1 MSEQEVTRIF
11 ADLLYGFPVAENI
24 AHRPKGGVTM
34 DSLDRRLTGF
44 SVFMLAGVLAL
55 SGCATKKY
63 VRQQVGALEPKIT
76 EVSTA
81 TKENAERI
89 DAVDRRAQQGIQ
101 GATQA
106 AQAASTAAATA
117 DGKATQAGTAAA
129 AADNRAGQAQ
139 QAATTAQQGVQQANT
154 RITTVE
160 NRIANLDNYTAS
172 QPQTVTFKVN
182 SSNLSDE
189 AKGTLDG
196 IANQIAGQRS
206 GYQIEIQ
213 GFTSSEGGEQLNLNL
228 SQRRA
233 ESVLRYLV
241 SKNIPLYRI
250 TIVGL
255 GTMSP
260 VADNKTRQGR
270 EQNRR
275 AEIRILRVAGTT
287 ATNDD

>member
-1 MSEQEVTRIF
+1 
-11 ADLLYGFPVAENI
+11 
-24 AHRPKGGVTM
+24 M
-34 DSLDRRLTGF
+34 DSLVRRFTVFG
-44 SVFMLAGVLAL
+44 VFMLAGVLAL

-63 VRQQVGALEPKIT
+63 VRQQVGALEPKIA

-101 GATQA
+101 TATQA
-106 AQAASTAAATA
+106 AQTAQTAAQTA
-117 DGKATQAGTAAA
+117 DTKATQAGTAAQ
-129 AADNRAGQAQ
+129 AADTRAGQAQ
-139 QAATTAQQGVQQANT
+139 TAAQTAQQGVTQATT

-160 NRIANLDNYTAS
+160 NRIASLDVYTPS
-172 QPQTVTFKVN
+172 QPQTVTFKLN
-182 SSNLSDE
+182 QATLSDDAKSNLDM
-189 AKGTLDG
+189 
-196 IANQIAGQRS
+196 IASQVAGQRS

-213 GFTSSEGGEQLNLNL
+213 GFTDSTGSENYNINL

-241 SKNIPLYRI
+241 SKNVPLYRI

-260 VADNKTRQGR
+260 VADNKTKTGR
-270 EQNRR
+270 DQNRR
-275 AEIRILRVAGTT
+275 AEVRILRAAGATS
-287 ATNDD
+287 TNDD